1 MTIDVTVTLFAPG
14 PPTGLAATARG
25 QSIDLAWTAPANTG
39 GSPITGYRIE
49 VSPDGTSSS
58 WTDLV
63 ADTASTAT
71 TYSHTGLDAATTRH
85 YRVSAI
91 NAAGTSVASG
101 SDDATTEAATPA
113 GVILVPLASVL
124 KPDDIG
130 AGERF
135 RLMFISSTKRDA
147 TSTDIADYNTF
158 VSTLAAAGVTAVQTY
173 ADDFTA
179 LVSTESVNAR
189 ANTQTRATDTDV
201 PIYWIGTGGIFSNYR
216 VADGYADFYD
226 GTWAI
231 HTGAKTETGN
241 SLIGELQWIHLD
253 RNKHGRNHAR
263 HAIHGGHGVLRN
275 CTHMAVVVGGGVTT
289 NAENPFVFASHP
301 RPLARLP
308 GCHHSP
314 TPPRPPPTTR

>member
-1 MTIDVTVTLFAPG
+1 MAGESGDGYATFTFKVNDGIVDSDDAYTMTIDVTVTLFAPG

-71 TYSHTGLDAATTRH
+71 TYSHTGLNAATTRY

-91 NAAGTSVASG
+91 NAVGTSVASG
-101 SDDATTEAATPA
+101 SDDATTETAIPA
-113 GVILVPLASVL
+113 GVIRVPLDSVL
-124 KPDDIG
+124 KPADIG

-135 RLMFISSTKRDA
+135 RLMFFSSTVRDA
-147 TSTDIADYNTF
+147 TSTDIADYNTL
-158 VSTLAAAGVTAVQTY
+158 VSTRAAAGLTAIQTY

-189 ANTQTRATDTDV
+189 ANTQTRATDTDA
-201 PIYWIGTGGIFSNYR
+201 PIYWVNAGTVGANQR
-216 VADGYADFYD
+216 VANGYADFYD
-226 GTWAI
+226 GTWTLPA
-231 HTGAKTETGN
+231 GGRLENGN
-241 SLIGELQWIHLD
+241 SLGGGGYSGFLWTGANTD
-253 RNKHGRNHAR
+253 GTTHATQFMG
-263 HAIHGGHGVLRN
+263 ATGN
-275 CTHMAVVVGGGVTT
+275 CTRMAGFDWWRLRGRYRR
-289 NAENPFVFASHP
+289 PFGFV
-301 RPLARLP
+301 
-308 GCHHSP
+308 
-314 TPPRPPPTTR
+314 